1 MSCWHG
7 AACRMYARKSQTGTS
22 GSTSQLVPWSQKNP
36 SLGDPG
42 GWTSRLQKYLVNF
55 TRLMNL
61 SEREPPNFLECCLLR
76 NLGVSLYMSSACV
89 SKVFPA
95 SSEQMVEMS
104 DSCVPLQCERKT
116 SVPFL
121 GKKRNNHFY
130 WCMYACMLRWLCDT
144 QIRSRGHLRHFC
156 FSLATL
162 LFLTCDTF
170 ETNAPWGVR
179 GGLGWLG
186 LIWSNSVRNNLQQD
200 RTPGRSSAIDFHSRH
215 SGPAPGLVSGVG
227 WGGCN
232 NVPDSL
238 RTV

>member
-1 MSCWHG
+1 MRAQDQCSIPG
-7 AACRMYARKSQTGTS
+7 EKKKQSFLLMY
-22 GSTSQLVPWSQKNP
+22 V
-36 SLGDPG
+36 
-42 GWTSRLQKYLVNF
+42 
-55 TRLMNL
+55 
-61 SEREPPNFLECCLLR
+61 
-76 NLGVSLYMSSACV
+76 
-89 SKVFPA
+89 
-95 SSEQMVEMS
+95 
-104 DSCVPLQCERKT
+104 
-116 SVPFL
+116 
-121 GKKRNNHFY
+121 
-130 WCMYACMLRWLCDT
+130 CMYVTVTLRY
-144 QIRSRGHLRHFC
+144 SNKVEG
-156 FSLATL
+156 SLATL

-170 ETNAPWGVR
+170 ETNAPWGVW